1 MMPGGDG
8 GTAAARRRAAVVA
21 AVAGLAL
28 VPWFYVA
35 VSVGKLRTE
44 SPSVGDP
51 VGQYVDFYVD
61 NFSRIPV
68 RATAFIVQWVI
79 LLVLLVAVVRAAC
92 RRLDLAPIVAVA
104 LAGAATTVYVVA
116 EGVGAWPVHAASG
129 MTAEKVRDSLDPGV
143 AQALVLSR
151 DGLHLA
157 AAVLVGISLLVI
169 SWLVLGSDLWGH
181 RTLAV
186 LTAIAGMSAAASLVL
201 GPEFIGAGAFAPWG
215 IAVAVVMLF
224 ARRRLDGAPAAATPG
239 TPPEA
244 AGSA

>member
-79 LLVLLVAVVRAAC
+79 LLVLLAAVVRAAC

-116 EGVGAWPVHAASG
+116 EGVGAWPVHAARRGLPVQWVKPDRPEQRVS
-129 MTAEKVRDSLDPGV
+129 
-143 AQALVLSR
+143 QAPSPPVLSAEP
-151 DGLHLA
+151 GLP
-157 AAVLVGISLLVI
+157 V
-169 SWLVLGSDLWGH
+169 
-181 RTLAV
+181 
-186 LTAIAGMSAAASLVL
+186 
-201 GPEFIGAGAFAPWG
+201 
-215 IAVAVVMLF
+215 
-224 ARRRLDGAPAAATPG
+224 
-239 TPPEA
+239 
-244 AGSA
+244 